1 VDAAIA
7 LPQCL
12 PSALCPALPFPS
24 LLCLRTLLLPLDGLG
39 ILFGDSV
46 SWTSEVTTRTFCRA
60 VATTLG
66 CGGGSYQTISYGAPY
81 TAMPGYGYG
90 TPFAAPV
97 GYNAYQNPTV
107 WNGDH
112 VTSGGEPE
120 WASEDAAQ
128 HALNLANWRIKLL
141 QAKLQQAK
149 LASKVMNVGTPLE
162 THMAKTSAKVSSS
175 DQAQLASLRK
185 GLSSLAKQTTHA
197 MSALAAKID
206 ANKVHHKTRA
216 SHEKLRMLK
225 RDTDRELSDIRKPS
239 AQNSYTSTCP
249 APSTSP
255 SFLFP
260 CLPLFLFSSSPHL
273 LLHLPSLFSHA
284 CLD

>member
-1 VDAAIA
+1 MTIR
-7 LPQCL
+7 
-12 PSALCPALPFPS
+12 PALPFPA
-24 LLCLRTLLLPLDGLG
+24 LPFLTLFFSARLLPRTARASFD
-39 ILFGDSV
+39 DSV
-46 SWTSEVTTRTFCRA
+46 SSTSEMTTRTFCRA
-60 VATTLG
+60 IATTLG
-66 CGGGSYQTISYGAPY
+66 CGGGSYVTASYGAPY
-81 TAMPGYGYG
+81 TAM
-90 TPFAAPV
+90 PFAAPV

-141 QAKLQQAK
+141 QAKLEQAK

-185 GLSSLAKQTTHA
+185 GLASLAKQTTHA

-206 ANKVHHKTRA
+206 SNKVHHKTRA
-216 SHEKLRMLK
+216 SHQKLSMLK
-225 RDTDRELSDIRKPS
+225 RDTDRELSDIRKPA
-239 AQNSYTSTCP
+239 AQNSCTSTCP
-249 APSTSP
+249 APLTSRYF
-255 SFLFP
+255 SF
-260 CLPLFLFSSSPHL
+260 C
-273 LLHLPSLFSHA
+273 A
-284 CLD
+284 CLSLPFLQPPPAPPVSFRPTV